1 MDEIDKLLD
10 EAGARWRAS
19 QPPPAPIDAVS
30 LRRDGGSRAG
40 RLLGSLAAAAAGA
53 AIVVAAVGIGGQLG
67 IWPRVDEPNLG
78 TAPSEAGATSQ
89 AATGDIGCS
98 VTRPDPAFVAPSP
111 YPAAA
116 PPLYESE
123 WFGSDALWTMIN
135 RDGEIW
141 RFPQGPDHLFEK
153 TFWWSLDWGGM
164 RDEPVPALTVVGTR
178 LDGPGT
184 FTAGPAT
191 NAARDDFGEAMLVG
205 VEIPSPGCWQIT
217 ASYGDAILS
226 YVVSVTD
233 D

>member
-10 EAGARWRAS
+10 EAGAHWRAS

-30 LRRDGGSRAG
+30 LRRDGASRAG
-40 RLLGSLAAAAAGA
+40 RLLRSLAAAAAGA
-53 AIVVAAVGIGGQLG
+53 AIVVAAVGIGGQLS

-89 AATGDIGCS
+89 AATDDIGCS

-135 RDGEIW
+135 RDGEVW
-141 RFPQGPDHLFEK
+141 R
-153 TFWWSLDWGGM
+153 SLKGLIIFSRRRSGG
-164 RDEPVPALTVVGTR
+164 VSIG
-178 LDGPGT
+178 GH
-184 FTAGPAT
+184 
-191 NAARDDFGEAMLVG
+191 AR
-205 VEIPSPGCWQIT
+205 
-217 ASYGDAILS
+217 
-226 YVVSVTD
+226 
-233 D
+233 